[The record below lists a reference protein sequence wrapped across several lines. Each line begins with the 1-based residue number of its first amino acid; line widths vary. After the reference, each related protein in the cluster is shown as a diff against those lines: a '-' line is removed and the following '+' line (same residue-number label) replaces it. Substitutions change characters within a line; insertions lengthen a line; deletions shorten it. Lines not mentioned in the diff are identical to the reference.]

1 MSKSKVFV
9 MLSGGVDSSVAASVL
24 QEKGYDLV
32 GVYMKCWSKEQLI
45 KLKVDEDLYACQWE
59 DDLLDAQ
66 TVAAKLQIPFEV
78 WDFEEEYLQ
87 RVVNY
92 MLSEYKNG
100 RTPNP
105 DVMCNSTIKFG
116 IFFEKAIG
124 LGADFV
130 ATGHYAKM
138 GNNIQIEL
146 NSGKAFCSNIIQT
159 ANDSNKDQSYFL
171 WRIKPEQLK
180 RVLFPV
186 GEFATKAE
194 VREYA
199 SKKGLIT
206 ASKKDSQGL
215 CFVGK
220 TPLRELLIQT
230 IGDKKGVIVD
240 QQGQVLGSHPGA
252 HLYTIGQR
260 EKLNLSGGPWYV
272 TKIDIAS
279 NTVTVTHG
287 ENLKPLYAQKLTA
300 SELNWFLPEDFLRLG
315 LELKLKAQIRY
326 HQQPKDCTVR
336 ILDNKVEV
344 IFDQEIKA
352 ISAGQSIVFYAE
364 NNLVGGGVI
373 D

>member
-1 MSKSKVFV
+1 MSKPKVFV
-9 MLSGGVDSSVAASVL
+9 MMSGGVDSSVAASVL
-24 QEKGYDLV
+24 QEKGYEV
-32 GVYMKCWSKEQLI
+32 FGVYMKCWSIEQLD
-45 KLKVDEDLYACQWE
+45 KLKVDESLYACEWE

-66 TVAAKLQIPFEV
+66 TVANKLKIPFEV
-78 WDFEEEYLQ
+78 WDFQEEYLQ

-92 MLSEYKNG
+92 MLFEYKNG

-138 GNNIQIEL
+138 AINLEINL
-146 NSGKAFCSNIIQT
+146 NSKEVFNSNLIQR
-159 ANDSNKDQSYFL
+159 ANDTNKDQSYFL
-171 WRIKPEQLK
+171 WKIKPSEINQ
-180 RVLFPV
+180 VLFPV
-186 GEFATKAE
+186 GEFENKSK

-199 SKKGLIT
+199 LEKGLVT
-206 ASKKDSQGL
+206 ATKKDSQGL
-215 CFVGK
+215 CFIGK

-230 IGDKKGVIVD
+230 IGDKKGIIVD
-240 QQGQVLGSHPGA
+240 QQNKVLGNHPGA

-279 NTVTVTHG
+279 NVVTVTHG
-287 ENLKPLYAQKLTA
+287 EDLKPLYAKKLTA
-300 SELNWFLPEDFLRLG
+300 SELNWFLPSEFLKEN
-315 LELKLKAQIRY
+315 LEFKLEAQIRY
-326 HQQPKDCTVR
+326 HQQPKTCTIKIVG
-336 ILDNKVEV
+336 DKVEV
-344 IFDQEIKA
+344 IFDEEIKA
-352 ISAGQSIVFYAE
+352 VSPGQSIVFYTGQ
-364 NNLVGGGVI
+364 NLIGGGII